1 VFETKEEFIKQH
13 KEEVKNENKDWFI
26 QVLNYFYNKIEI

>member
-26 QVLNYFYNKIEI
+26 